1 MKQKS
6 LSLWLKLIITGTGI
20 CGFFIYVF
28 IIPMLG
34 QAIAAAENGAFDYCY
49 HPWLFFIWMT
59 GIPCYAGL
67 VFAWRIAGNIGTDNS
82 FSTANARLL
91 KWISIL
97 AAGDAAFF
105 FVGNIVLCTHWWLPV
120 HQHTVL
126 RLPYKKLQML
136 VDPIH
141 YMGLSFYS
149 LLLGLVSKAI
159 INLIARFVSHLSS
172 PHKLLRKGFFHRPCA
187 MHGYTRQ
194 THFLHRCL

>member
-34 QAIAAAENGAFDYCY
+34 QAIAAAEKGAFDYCY

-105 FVGNIVLCTHWWLPV
+105 FVGNIVFLFLNMNHPGI
-120 HQHTVL
+120 VL
-126 RLPYKKLQML
+126 LSL
-136 VDPIH
+136 VVVFA
-141 YMGLSFYS
+141 G
-149 LLLGLVSKAI
+149 
-159 INLIARFVSHLSS
+159 IAASVASAALSHLVMKAADLQNQSD
-172 PHKLLRKGFFHRPCA
+172 L
-187 MHGYTRQ
+187 TI
-194 THFLHRCL
+194 